1 MIPCLA
7 KADSFT
13 SEEMADLKLD
23 VSINEQKCRLSYC
36 LKELIFYFSDKA
48 AAEAEQDSFL
58 QLLQCRNYL
67 KTPIFSDWIQ
77 HRRNN

>member
-23 VSINEQKCRLSYC
+23 VSINNNKCSRLSLEGTHFC
-36 LKELIFYFSDKA
+36 VLDKA

-67 KTPIFSDWIQ
+67 KTPIFPDWIQ
-77 HRRNN
+77 HRGNN